1 MKRFVALMM
10 YAGMVVTGSGHAASL
25 SQADISYSTEP
36 REGAAIEPE
45 PGELAQAREGHAR
58 VTKQPG
64 HALQAATRHKQQA
77 DTLQAL
83 PT

>member
-1 MKRFVALMM
+1 MKRVVALMM

-36 REGAAIEPE
+36 GEGSAIEPE

-58 VTKQPG
+58 VTKLPG